1 MANPAKFDRQ
11 RVVEQAMVLF
21 WEKGFHATSM
31 RHLQQVVD
39 LRPGSLYAAFGS
51 KEGLFREALQYYA
64 ARGEGRLAE
73 QLELH
78 GSPLAALQAFFY
90 HAVIGQALTAPSR
103 MCLLAKTVAELTDDN
118 AELLAEA
125 RCQLKRMESAFL
137 MMLQQ
142 ARAVGEL
149 APDQQPEQL
158 APFLQMQMLGLRAH
172 SLVAGDLQATETMLR
187 RVFEP
192 LAARH

>member
-11 RVVEQAMVLF
+11 KVVEQAMVLF
-21 WEKGFHATSM
+21 WQKGFHATSM
-31 RHLQQVVD
+31 RHLQQTVD

-64 ARGEGRLAE
+64 ARGERRLAE
-73 QLELH
+73 QLAHH
-78 GSPLAALQAFFY
+78 GSPLAALQAYF
-90 HAVIGQALTAPSR
+90 HQTVIGQAATAPSK
-103 MCLLAKTVAELTDDN
+103 MCLLAKTVAELTEDN

-125 RCQLKRMESAFL
+125 RNQLRRIERAFQDL
-137 MMLQQ
+137 LQQ
-142 ARAVGEL
+142 AQDKGEL
-149 APDQQPEQL
+149 APGQQPEQL

-172 SLVAGDLQATETMLR
+172 AQAVGDLQATERMLHQ
-187 RVFEP
+187 VFAP